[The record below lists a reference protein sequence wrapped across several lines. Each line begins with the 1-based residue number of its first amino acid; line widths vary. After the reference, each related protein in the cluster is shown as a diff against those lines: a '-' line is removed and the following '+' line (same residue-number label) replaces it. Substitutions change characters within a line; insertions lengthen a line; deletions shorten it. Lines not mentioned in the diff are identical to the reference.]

1 MIPLL
6 NYTHDVARFKCE
18 WTSRIEN
25 DIYFSTGI
33 YCREFSQK
41 KKKVPL
47 VQSSIPL
54 LRFHTVLSVYFPLDR
69 KLYILCLSDISKFYV
84 SNVITRSLKNLDLI
98 FRRSFDCSQRIKS
111 KRKLE
116 TKGNLDFGTWRCLEL
131 RQVGTN
137 NEILGDIQVKFNLIL
152 RLRDFLVYQFHCSK
166 IEHSRRS
173 VNRLKNSRQKKYF
186 CDLAEKLNFL

>member
-41 KKKVPL
+41 KKKSITCPIEYPL
-47 VQSSIPL
+47 VTISYRFIRLFSI
-54 LRFHTVLSVYFPLDR
+54 RQKIIF
-69 KLYILCLSDISKFYV
+69 CLSDISKFYV

-137 NEILGDIQVKFNLIL
+137 NEILGDIQMKFNLIL

-186 CDLAEKLNFL
+186 CDLAEKLNFR